1 MEQAA
6 ALQLDYQFDGEFN
19 AEGAVA
25 PDHLLGVIEFGAAR
39 ALASAPHCPHA
50 RVPMPVLGAT
60 QFAEV
65 WSSSA
70 PVRRFRDADI
80 DCACS
85 GNALFGVLQIE
96 QSGGLADTTRA
107 AYERIIDCVDRQGF
121 PHLLRLWNYFPQI
134 NAPESGLERY
144 RCFSAGRHDA
154 FVAKG
159 RTIGPGTPAAC
170 ALGTASGPIV
180 IYFLAATHAGT
191 AVENPRQVSAYDYPI
206 QYGPRSPSFSRATRV
221 GGGPQPMLLI
231 SGTASIVGHETVHPG
246 DARQQLEETLTN
258 LRAVSADTAH
268 GDGGRLYLKAYLRDA
283 AYLPFVQTRLRAEFG
298 PQAHIAY
305 LQADICRSDLLLEI
319 DGLWLDAA
327 Q

>member
-1 MEQAA
+1 MH
-6 ALQLDYQFDGEFN
+6 LDFLFGSQLD
-19 AEGAVA
+19 AASTAA

-39 ALASAPHCPHA
+39 TMAMAPQCPYA
-50 RVPMPVLGAT
+50 WVPMPVAGAT
-60 QFAEV
+60 QFVEV

-70 PVRRFRDADI
+70 KVRRFRDADI

-85 GNALFGVLQIE
+85 GDTLFGILQIE
-96 QSGGLADTTRA
+96 QSGDLADTTRDV
-107 AYERIIDCVDRQGF
+107 YERIIDCVERQGF

-191 AVENPRQVSAYDYPI
+191 AVENPRQVSAYHYPN

-221 GGGPQPMLLI
+221 RGGPQPMLLI
-231 SGTASIVGHETVHPG
+231 SGTASIVGHETVHPS
-246 DARQQLEETLTN
+246 DARQQLEETLIN
-258 LRAVSADTAH
+258 IRAVLANTAH
-268 GDGGRLYLKAYLRDA
+268 DTEGRFYLKAYLRDA
-283 AYLPFVQTRLRAEFG
+283 SYLPFVQTRLRAEFG
-298 PQAHIAY
+298 PHAHIAF

-319 DGLWLDAA
+319 DGLWLGAA